1 MNHNIWYHILLFLII
16 FFQETK
22 LTVTYLIVDELLL
35 KEIHKNVNVHC
46 KLIDS
51 PPPFT
56 LITNYNFRKS
66 NLILRTIMLSEI
78 SHSYVR

>member
-35 KEIHKNVNVHC
+35 LKDIHKNVNVHC
-46 KLIDS
+46 KLMDS
-51 PPPFT
+51 PSFH
-56 LITNYNFRKS
+56 
-66 NLILRTIMLSEI
+66 
-78 SHSYVR
+78 SHHKL